1 MNCLWMNYWE
11 KKLPEGAI
19 FFSAAQKM
27 MQNTQDQV
35 SVKEPNYIPLFMA
48 FTKCF

>member
-1 MNCLWMNYWE
+1 VDELLG

-19 FFSAAQKM
+19 FFSTAQKM
-27 MQNTQDQV
+27 MQNTQDQL

-48 FTKCF
+48 FTKYF